1 MIQITQE
8 NIDDLKMNGIIV
20 SVPKNPDVKD
30 GSHTD
35 IGFIVECSYHT
46 DGTSGYPNKGTIPDT
61 SSFYNVSYNTDYLPN
76 GLFFNSTTRL
86 TKSHIFSCM
95 NRYNFYKFKDLQ
107 EFCEWYLEYIKSIK
121 QITRRD
127 KLNDVIKLLEF
138 QTKLQRTLDAANTNF
153 RDLGMCDLLEKQYQR
168 DLKELNDWLDEKV

>member
-8 NIDDLKMNGIIV
+8 NISDLKMDGIIV

-35 IGFIVECSYHT
+35 IGFIVECAYYT
-46 DGTSGYPNKGTIPDT
+46 DGTSGYPKEGTKPND
-61 SSFYNVSYNTDYLPN
+61 SSFYNVSYNIDYLPN

-86 TKSHIFSCM
+86 TKSYIFC
-95 NRYNFYKFKDLQ
+95 NTDRYNFYKFKDLQ
-107 EFCEWYLEYIKSIK
+107 EFCEWYLEYIKSPK

-127 KLNDVIKLLEF
+127 KLSDVIKLLGF
-138 QTKLQRTLDAANTNF
+138 QNKLQRTLNVVNTNF
-153 RDLGMCDLLEKQYQR
+153 RDLGMCDLLEKQYQK